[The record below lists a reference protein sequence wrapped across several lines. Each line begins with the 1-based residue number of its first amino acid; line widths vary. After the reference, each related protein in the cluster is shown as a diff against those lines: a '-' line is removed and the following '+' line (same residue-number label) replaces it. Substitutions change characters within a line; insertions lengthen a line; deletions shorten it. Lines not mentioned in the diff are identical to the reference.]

1 MKRNN
6 EIAQLPR
13 LLVVETAEDGGRGR
27 LFIDNE
33 HFNKS
38 AIVVWSWGGGWD
50 HVSVSFRN
58 RCPT

>member
-1 MKRNN
+1 MKRND

-33 HFNKS
+33 HFN
-38 AIVVWSWGGGWD
+38 
-50 HVSVSFRN
+50 
-58 RCPT
+58 